1 MIELKR
7 YIPVALVAIAGV
19 ALSGWGFDAVRS
31 LERVRAVTEFNR
43 AASDR
48 VAAVQRH
55 IDADLEV
62 LRAIT
67 AFYGS
72 NDRVDRQQ
80 FHSFVSSALARQE
93 SIQALEWIPR
103 VVATERDAYER
114 AAREDG
120 YTGFQIQERR
130 EDGAMVPAGERDE
143 YFPVYFLEPYQG
155 NERAFGFDLA
165 SNATRREALQTAGDS
180 GQLVASGPINLV
192 QDARRQS
199 AFLVFAPAYE
209 RDAPVSTQTERR
221 ASLIGFALGVFR
233 VGDMVTSALTGSA
246 LAQVGAIDLDVY
258 DAGAPED
265 QRVMYSHRSLAPGEH
280 AGLGAEPTAQST
292 TQFVRSFDVGGRRW
306 TVIAR
311 PASPLLAESAVWQPW
326 GTLLAGLAFTSLFAA
341 YLLFSLNRTR
351 AGERLVSLRTR
362 ELRDVNGAL
371 EQQIAEREAT
381 AVALHEKEVMFRN
394 LVEGSVQGILIHRN
408 WKPLFANQAYA
419 NLHGYA
425 SPDEIL
431 ALDSIAG
438 LDAAHERER
447 LRLYHQARLAGEEVP
462 AQYEYDALCKDGTV
476 VTLLNSPR
484 AVEWKGQRAVQRLL
498 LDVTERKRAE
508 ERFRLAVESAPNA
521 MVMINAAGEIMM
533 VNAQTETLFGYRRG
547 ELLGQPVEILVP
559 ERLRANHPSERARFF
574 EAPQSRSMGM
584 GRDLYGARK
593 DGSEF
598 PVEIGLNPIETD
610 EGTLV
615 LSAIVDITERKKI
628 DQMKNEFISTV
639 SHELRTPLTSI
650 MGSLGLIRAGATGG
664 FSEAAGSMIEIAYKN
679 SDRLVRLIND
689 ILDVEKIESGKL
701 ELRIEPLDIDEV
713 IVDAVDANAGFAEQ
727 HEVSFAVERRLD
739 GVKIAGDKDRLM
751 QVLTNLL
758 SNAVKF
764 SPSGGEVIISLAS
777 KTSRVRVEVR
787 DQGPGIPEDFRGEIF
802 GKFAQADSS
811 DTRRTGGTGLGLS
824 IAKAIVERL
833 DGTIGFDT
841 QVGEGTTFFF
851 ELPEHREAVAPV
863 RSPVTSRLGN
873 RLLVCEDDADV
884 AALLTVI
891 LARQGYVVDTANSA
905 RQAKQMLAAHNYSA
919 MTLDLRLPDQSG
931 VEFIRE
937 LREQTQTQD
946 LPVIVVSAVASDTE
960 GELAG
965 DAVGIIDWLD
975 KPIDQER
982 LVRWVKRATCVC
994 PRARPRILHVE
1005 DEEDVL
1011 RVVAAVLGHSAQV
1024 SAARSL
1030 REARALLEREH
1041 YDLIL
1046 LDLMLPDGSGEDL
1059 LPQLNTAN
1067 HGCIPAII
1075 FSADEISSDLAGK
1088 VAATLVKS
1096 RTSNESLAETIHGL
1110 IRASGLAAADESVE
1124 TAA

>member
-7 YIPVALVAIAGV
+7 HIPVALVVVAGV
-19 ALSGWGFDAVRS
+19 ALSGWGFHAVRS
-31 LERVRAVTEFNR
+31 LERARAVTEFNR

-48 VAAVQRH
+48 IAAVQRR
-55 IDADLEV
+55 IDADFEV

-80 FHSFVSSALARQE
+80 FRSFVSAALARQT

-103 VVATERDAYER
+103 VSAAERNAYER

-120 YTGFQIQERR
+120 YSGFQIQEPG
-130 EDGAMVPAGERDE
+130 EDNEMTPAGQRDE
-143 YFPVYFLEPYQG
+143 YFPVYFVEPYEG
-155 NERAFGFDLA
+155 NKRALGFDLA
-165 SNATRREALQTAGDS
+165 SNGTRRAALQIAADS
-180 GQLVASGPINLV
+180 GQLVASGRINLV

-199 AFLVFAPAYE
+199 AFLVFAPVYS
-209 RDAPVSTQTERR
+209 RDAPVSTQAERR

-233 VGDMVTSALTGSA
+233 VGDMVISALTGSA
-246 LAQVGAIDLDVY
+246 SADAGDIDLDVY
-258 DAGAPED
+258 DANAPND
-265 QRVMYSHRSLAPGEH
+265 QRLMYSHRTLAPG
-280 AGLGAEPTAQST
+280 AQADFGVGPAAHST
-292 TQFVRSFDVGGRRW
+292 TQLVRSFDVGGRRW

-326 GTLLAGLAFTSLFAA
+326 VTLLAGLAFTSLFAA

-351 AGERLVSLRTR
+351 AGERLVQLRTR
-362 ELRDVNGAL
+362 ELRDVNAEL

-381 AVALHEKEVMFRN
+381 AAALHEKEVMYRN

-408 WKPLFANQAYA
+408 WKPLFVNQAYA
-419 NLHGYA
+419 DLHGYA

-438 LDAAHERER
+438 LDAEHEHER
-447 LRLYHQARLAGEEVP
+447 LKSYHQARLAGEEVP
-462 AQYEYDALCKDGTV
+462 AQYEYDALCKDGAV

-498 LDVTERKRAE
+498 VDVTERKRAE
-508 ERFRLAVESAPNA
+508 EKFRLAVESAPNA

-533 VNAQTETLFGYRRG
+533 VNAQTETLFGYRRE
-547 ELLGQPVEILVP
+547 ELIGQPVEMLIP
-559 ERLRANHPSERARFF
+559 ERLRAQHPAERARYF
-574 EAPQSRSMGM
+574 ESPQTRAMGL
-584 GRDLYGARK
+584 GPDLYGTRK

-650 MGSLGLIRAGATGG
+650 IGSLGLIRAGAAGE

-701 ELRIEPLDIDEV
+701 VFRFEPLDVDE
-713 IVDAVDANAGFAEQ
+713 IIAEAVDANTGFAKQ
-727 HEVSFAVERRLD
+727 HQVNFVVERRLG
-739 GVKIAGDKDRLM
+739 GVRISGDKDRLM

-764 SPSGGEVIISLAS
+764 SPPGGEVVIRLAS
-777 KTSRVRVEVR
+777 NTSRVRVEVR
-787 DQGPGIPEDFRGEIF
+787 DRGPGIPDDFRGEIF

-841 QVGEGTTFFF
+841 QVGKGTTFFF
-851 ELPEHREAVAPV
+851 ELPEHREVVAPV
-863 RSPVTSRLGN
+863 QSPVTSRSGN

-884 AALLTVI
+884 AALLTEI

-937 LREQTQTQD
+937 LREQAHTQD
-946 LPVIVVSAVASDTE
+946 LPVIVVSALAAETE

-982 LVRWVKRATCVC
+982 LVRGVKWATRVYTG
-994 PRARPRILHVE
+994 ARPRILHVE

-1011 RVVAAVLGHSAQV
+1011 RVVAAVLGQHAQV
-1024 SAARSL
+1024 TAARSL

-1041 YDLIL
+1041 YDLVL
-1046 LDLMLPDGSGEDL
+1046 LDLMLPDGSGGDL
-1059 LPQLNTAN
+1059 LPQLNTSN
-1067 HGCIPAII
+1067 RGCIPAII
-1075 FSADEISSDLAGK
+1075 FSADDISPELASK
-1088 VAATLVKS
+1088 VSATLVKS
-1096 RTSNESLAETIHGL
+1096 RTSNESLAETIQGL
-1110 IRASGLAAADESVE
+1110 IRASGLAGESVE